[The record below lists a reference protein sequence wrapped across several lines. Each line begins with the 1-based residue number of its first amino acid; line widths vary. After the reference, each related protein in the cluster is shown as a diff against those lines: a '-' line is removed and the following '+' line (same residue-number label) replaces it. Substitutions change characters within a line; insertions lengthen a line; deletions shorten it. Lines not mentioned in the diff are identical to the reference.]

1 MNSSIQ
7 KYKNHNN
14 MKFHNLKIAG
24 VKQETKDAV
33 SVTFDV
39 PKDLNDIFNFK
50 QGQYLTLRFNL
61 NDEEVRRAYS
71 MSSSPLDNRLT
82 ITVKR
87 IEGGLV
93 SNWINDRAKVG
104 GEMEVMSP
112 QGRFYTPLKPENRKT
127 YYLFGGGSGITPL
140 MSIAKTALEKEPQS
154 SVFLFYGN
162 NDEES
167 IIFKSELDELEKRYD
182 DQFMV
187 THILT
192 NPAKHKQGSGLSSL
206 FKKSMVRWQGKT
218 GMPDKQQ
225 TGLFLEENPPRN
237 TDVEYFICGPG
248 PMMDA
253 VEAVLQE
260 KEIAKKSIH
269 IERFSSLKTPTGASE
284 TNANVTGGDAKLTV
298 HLDGKRIET
307 VMNANETVLEALLKV
322 KVEPPYS
329 CTSGACS
336 TCMGRILKG
345 EVEMDVCFALD
356 DEEVADGFILTCQAR
371 AKTND
376 VEITYDV

>member
-14 MKFHNLKIAG
+14 MKFHNLKIAA

-269 IERFSSLKTPTGASE
+269 IERFSSLKAPTGASE